1 MNAWL
6 LLASAILCEVT
17 ATLAL
22 KKALDHP
29 AVYALVAVGYLASFI
44 LLTRTLKAGLGIGLS
59 YGVWAGCGVA
69 LTAIGSKVFF
79 SEPLNAVMVVGIAL
93 IISGVLVVELGAS
106 H

>member
-1 MNAWL
+1 MTAWL

-22 KKALDHP
+22 KKALDLP
-29 AVYALVAVGYLASFI
+29 AIYAVVAVGYVASFV
-44 LLTRTLKAGLGIGLS
+44 LLTRTLKAGLGIGLA

-69 LTAIGSKVFF
+69 LTAIGSKLFF
-79 SEPLNAVMVVGIAL
+79 SEPLNGVMVVGIVL